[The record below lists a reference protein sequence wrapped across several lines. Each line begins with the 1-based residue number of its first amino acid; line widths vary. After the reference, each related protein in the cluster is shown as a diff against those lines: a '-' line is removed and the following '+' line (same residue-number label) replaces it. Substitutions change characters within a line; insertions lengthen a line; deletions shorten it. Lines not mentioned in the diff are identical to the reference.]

1 MGRKTAKMLGLV
13 LAGSMVISMTSPVA
27 DAAAKMSLSKKKI
40 TITQGEKVTL
50 KVKKATKKVK
60 WSVTKGKKVI
70 KLSKKKKASV
80 VITGKKA
87 GKAVVTAK
95 AGKKKL
101 TCKVTVKAANTDVQ
115 PTQAPATQAPAT
127 KAPATQA
134 PATKAPATQAPA
146 TKAPA
151 TQAPATNTPA
161 SSPVTTAP
169 TVSETPVV
177 SEAPTTAPS
186 ESPKANEPVK
196 NIVIDMSKVSAKTF
210 TSSPAALDFSSQIES
225 RFDLSYFK
233 EVKVGYTLE
242 INEEADIA
250 TITGGKIAVAST
262 TDDLNGYSDGIAFS
276 YNLSSTDETSTTIDL
291 SGDKVSG
298 SAVGLNVQPM
308 DSANNYGW
316 PAALKSITI
325 TSIEFVAKEGAVYT
339 EGGVKPTPAPTVAPE
354 FESSE
359 FHYDGLNRAWID
371 ANIDPSKPVVA
382 ISFDDGPGGYSKFVD
397 YGMQIQNSLKEYGAH
412 ATFFYIGAHIEHD
425 EDSRNEVISAK
436 EAGFE
441 VANHSYDSNGLNKED
456 ADIIKEKIQKTDA
469 LLKELTGYNNF
480 LFRAPNV
487 AYSDTM
493 FAVIEKPFIDVS
505 VWSNDYVNST
515 TKEDLVENVTKDLKD
530 GDIINMH
537 SVHEKTAQAVPEILK
552 YCKDN
557 GIQVVGVSEL
567 FAIKGKAL
575 MTGKKY
581 NNAY

>member
-1 MGRKTAKMLGLV
+1 MKKQFCKTMSYVMTAALLLGV
-13 LAGSMVISMTSPVA
+13 SMPSSP
-27 DAAAKMSLSKKKI
+27 AAAKKKAPKLSTKKVSISVGQKKTIKLKNGKKAVWSIKSGKKVVSLSKKKK
-40 TITQGEKVTL
+40 T
-50 KVKKATKKVK
+50 
-60 WSVTKGKKVI
+60 
-70 KLSKKKKASV
+70 SV
-80 VITGKKA
+80 VVKGKKA
-87 GKAVVTAK
+87 GKAVVLAK

-101 TCKVTVKAANTDVQ
+101 TCKVTVKAKK
-115 PTQAPATQAPAT
+115 PAVT
-127 KAPATQA
+127 KAPA
-134 PATKAPATQAPA
+134 
-146 TKAPA
+146 
-151 TQAPATNTPA
+151 
-161 SSPVTTAP
+161 VTTAP
-169 TVSETPVV
+169 NTNKPST
-177 SEAPTTAPS
+177 APTATPTAVVPAPTATP
-186 ESPKANEPVK
+186 EQGEAVK
-196 NIVIDMSKVSAKTF
+196 NITIDMTKVGDIEFS
-210 TSSPAALDFSSQIES
+210 SSPATINFSSQLDS
-225 RFDLSYFK
+225 RFDLAYFK
-233 EVKVGYTLE
+233 EVKIGYELTFEGEDTSKLT
-242 INEEADIA
+242 A
-250 TITGGKIAVAST
+250 GKIAVAGT
-262 TDDLNGYSDGIAFS
+262 TDQLTGFDDGVAFN
-276 YNLSSTDETSTTIDL
+276 YNMAAGATSVSVAFDE
-291 SGDKVSG
+291 KVTG
-298 SAVGLNVQPM
+298 PAVGLNIQPM
-308 DSANNYGW
+308 DADASYGW
-316 PAALKSITI
+316 PETLKSVKI
-325 TSIEFVAKEGAVYT
+325 TSIVFVARAGATYPAA
-339 EGGVKPTPAPTVAPE
+339 GAIKPTPKPTVAPE
-354 FESSE
+354 FVSSE
-359 FHYDGLNRAWID
+359 FKYDGLDQSWID
-371 ANIDPSKPVVA
+371 KNIDPEKPVVA
-382 ISFDDGPGGYSKFVD
+382 LSFDDGPGGYSEFVD

-515 TKEDLVENVTKDLKD
+515 TKEDLVENVTKNLKD

>member
-50 KVKKATKKVK
+50 KVKKVK

-101 TCKVTVKAANTDVQ
+101 TCKVKVKAANTDVQ
-115 PTQAPATQAPAT
+115 PTQ
-127 KAPATQA
+127 
-134 PATKAPATQAPA
+134 APATQAPA

-262 TDDLNGYSDGIAFS
+262 ADDLNGYSDGIAFS

-339 EGGVKPTPAPTVAPE
+339 EGGVKPTPESTVAPE

-359 FHYDGLNRAWID
+359 FHYDGLDQAWID

-441 VANHSYDSNGLNKED
+441 VANHSYDSTGLNKED

-575 MTGKKY
+575 MTGEKY